1 MKQKYFI
8 NKFIRYFFL
17 FSVPVIII
25 GLLLTVYSFFQIRED
40 SDRQAQSTFRISSQL
55 MEEILTKGDDIA
67 DLMNTNS
74 AISMSMYRIL
84 NQNSMDYKENITKNI
99 MFYIFENL
107 KSSSSYVDSVYVYF
121 PNEGD
126 YFFQT
131 NSKLT
136 SIDNSADQQWLNEFK
151 NHTKRDEKWITLR
164 SSQNYYFED
173 SHNVITIYRRIQYY
187 DGVLVINLNQS
198 VLSELLSSLENYP
211 NESIFVTDSNGD
223 ILFSNAN
230 ADKLNLKKDQG
241 IHKHLS
247 LSLSD

>member
-151 NHTKRDEKWITLR
+151 NHTKRDENGLHCVLPK
-164 SSQNYYFED
+164 
-173 SHNVITIYRRIQYY
+173 ITI
-187 DGVLVINLNQS
+187 
-198 VLSELLSSLENYP
+198 
-211 NESIFVTDSNGD
+211 
-223 ILFSNAN
+223 
-230 ADKLNLKKDQG
+230 LK
-241 IHKHLS
+241 IPIM
-247 LSLSD
+247 

>member
-198 VLSELLSSLENYP
+198 VLSVLLSSN
-211 NESIFVTDSNGD
+211 
-223 ILFSNAN
+223 
-230 ADKLNLKKDQG
+230 
-241 IHKHLS
+241 
-247 LSLSD
+247 

>member
-198 VLSELLSSLENYP
+198 VLSELLSSLEIIRMN
-211 NESIFVTDSNGD
+211 
-223 ILFSNAN
+223 LF
-230 ADKLNLKKDQG
+230 L
-241 IHKHLS
+241 
-247 LSLSD
+247 

>member
-121 PNEGD
+121 QTKGII
-126 YFFQT
+126 FFRQ
-131 NSKLT
+131 
-136 SIDNSADQQWLNEFK
+136 IA
-151 NHTKRDEKWITLR
+151 
-164 SSQNYYFED
+164 
-173 SHNVITIYRRIQYY
+173 
-187 DGVLVINLNQS
+187 
-198 VLSELLSSLENYP
+198 SL
-211 NESIFVTDSNGD
+211 
-223 ILFSNAN
+223 
-230 ADKLNLKKDQG
+230 
-241 IHKHLS
+241 HL
-247 LSLSD
+247 

>member
-107 KSSSSYVDSVYVYF
+107 KSSSSYCF
-121 PNEGD
+121 
-126 YFFQT
+126 
-131 NSKLT
+131 
-136 SIDNSADQQWLNEFK
+136 
-151 NHTKRDEKWITLR
+151 
-164 SSQNYYFED
+164 
-173 SHNVITIYRRIQYY
+173 
-187 DGVLVINLNQS
+187 
-198 VLSELLSSLENYP
+198 
-211 NESIFVTDSNGD
+211 
-223 ILFSNAN
+223 
-230 ADKLNLKKDQG
+230 
-241 IHKHLS
+241 
-247 LSLSD
+247 

>member
-151 NHTKRDEKWITLR
+151 NHTKRD
-164 SSQNYYFED
+164 
-173 SHNVITIYRRIQYY
+173 
-187 DGVLVINLNQS
+187 
-198 VLSELLSSLENYP
+198 
-211 NESIFVTDSNGD
+211 
-223 ILFSNAN
+223 
-230 ADKLNLKKDQG
+230 
-241 IHKHLS
+241 
-247 LSLSD
+247 